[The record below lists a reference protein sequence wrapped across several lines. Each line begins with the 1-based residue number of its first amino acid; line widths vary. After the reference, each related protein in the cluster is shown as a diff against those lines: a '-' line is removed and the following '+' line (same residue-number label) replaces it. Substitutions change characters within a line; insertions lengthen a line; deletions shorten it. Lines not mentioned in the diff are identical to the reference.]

1 LSDAPLPFR
10 RTQAGIAVDIRL
22 APKASKNAVTGID
35 TLADGSRVLKVSV
48 TAVPEKGKAN
58 KALLKL
64 LSKSWGV
71 GMQSLDLIK
80 GAKDRNKTVLIDDP
94 AGDRLEALAAW
105 ARTLE

>member
-1 LSDAPLPFR
+1 MSDAPLPFR
-10 RTQAGIAVDIRL
+10 RAQGGIAVDIRL
-22 APKASKNAVTGID
+22 APKASRNAVTGIE
-35 TLADGSRVLKVSV
+35 TLADGSCVLKVSV

-71 GMQSLDLIK
+71 AMQSLDLIR

-105 ARTLE
+105 TRTIQ

>member
-1 LSDAPLPFR
+1 LSDAQPPFR

-22 APKASKNAVTGID
+22 APKASRNAVTGIE
-35 TLADGSRVLKVSV
+35 TLADGSCVLKVSV

-71 GMQSLDLIK
+71 AMQSLDLIR

>member
-1 LSDAPLPFR
+1 MSDAQPPFR

-22 APKASKNAVTGID
+22 APKASRNAVTGIE
-35 TLADGSRVLKVSV
+35 TLADGSCVLKVSV

-71 GMQSLDLIK
+71 AMRSLDLIR

-94 AGDRLEALAAW
+94 ADDRLEALAAW